1 MKAGVFAVAIIGEQL
16 IAVQAAGKPFKAP
29 KGLDVHGFSI
39 GKGHPAKRL
48 QS

>member
-1 MKAGVFAVAIIGEQL
+1 MKTGVFTAALIGEQL
-16 IAVQAAGKPFKAP
+16 VQVAGKPFKAP
-29 KGLDVHGFSI
+29 KGLDVHGFTI

>member
-1 MKAGVFAVAIIGEQL
+1 MKTGVFAAVLIGEQL
-16 IAVQAAGKPFKAP
+16 VGQAAGKPFKAP
-29 KGLDVHGFSI
+29 KGLDVHGFTI

>member
-1 MKAGVFAVAIIGEQL
+1 MKTGVLAVALVGEQL

-29 KGLDVHGFSI
+29 KGLDVHGFTI